1 MHPPT
6 NPPPE
11 TSHSHSCTAPLP
23 RHNRP
28 RITSKANH
36 RRTQNPPRPRRDH
49 LPPSSPLIPPIE
61 KPTMTT
67 PGNRGPATDT
77 ESITNPTA
85 PNRTRILHRYTKMM
99 DTTKHRPNCKII
111 PNEPN
116 RCQAMKYAPRTNS
129 SKGIILAK
137 PIRSINE
144 SPPVKMESTSTRNN
158 STDKARKYTEPPSVL
173 MTQSQPR
180 RTQQKINLRGTEST
194 NQKHRDKNQPP
205 PKHDCKMTRIVIIAS
220 LR

>member
-1 MHPPT
+1 
-6 NPPPE
+6 
-11 TSHSHSCTAPLP
+11 
-23 RHNRP
+23 
-28 RITSKANH
+28 
-36 RRTQNPPRPRRDH
+36 
-49 LPPSSPLIPPIE
+49 
-61 KPTMTT
+61 MTT

-194 NQKHRDKNQPP
+194 NQKLRDDKQRAPQTRLRNDQDSHHRKTTLTQPTHNSRSQDSP
-205 PKHDCKMTRIVIIAS
+205 VKGKQKP
-220 LR
+220 